1 MTVTTTDTRED
12 RALARR
18 IAAERKV
25 ARRAIRALKAAGY
38 TLGVHNGEELVLK
51 HSADERKI
59 LSEMFSV
66 DEEHL
71 IAYGS
76 DGKRVGSVFFVYG
89 NAGYE
94 VINDYS
100 MSLEP
105 VMEAVCAYAE
115 TLED

>member
-1 MTVTTTDTRED
+1 MNHTVTRDD

-25 ARRAIRALKAAGY
+25 ARRTIRALRAAGY
-38 TLGVHNGEELVLK
+38 TLGVHNGEELVL
-51 HSADERKI
+51 HHAADERKI
-59 LSEMFSV
+59 LAEMFTV

-71 IAYGS
+71 IAYGP
-76 DGKRVGSVFFVYG
+76 DGKRAGSVFFVYG

-100 MSLEP
+100 LSLDAVMEP
-105 VMEAVCAYAE
+105 VLDYASE
-115 TLED
+115 LQD